1 MRNTKY
7 KNGFTLVEL
16 IVALMVTAIIS
27 TAVASLAYALGTV
40 NDSTGQVSES
50 QAQLRYTTVRI
61 SDLIKHCRLICATA
75 GDDMAIWRADENG
88 DGKININELVYIS
101 AGPNRDHIRLYECN
115 NASNP
120 EITLSDIDPVGT
132 SWWLGFYDS
141 ETYIELVPGCSNVNF
156 QANPA
161 PPRSM
166 FVSVSFDTVE
176 NNITRHFQITG
187 AVRGWAGHLL
197 TAGGQIVS
205 GDDDEQ

>member
-1 MRNTKY
+1 MENTKY

-40 NDSTGQVSES
+40 NDSTGQVSQS

-75 GDDMAIWRADENG
+75 GGDMAIWRADDNSN
-88 DGKININELVYIS
+88 GKININELVYIS

-120 EITLSDIDPVGT
+120 VITLSDIDSVGT

-156 QANPA
+156 QPEPA
-161 PPRSM
+161 PPWST

-187 AVRGWAGHLL
+187 VVRGWAGHLL
-197 TAGGQIVS
+197 TADGQIVS
-205 GDDDEQ
+205 GDDDE